1 MALVDFHYA
10 FVKLGDSR
18 GKVTEVR
25 YRVSST
31 SAAAYFTA
39 LTQILKDA
47 TPVGLLL
54 ADTELLSAC
63 SMMGKGVMLVTEDD
77 AQAFPGY
84 DTDIFI
90 FDKLAVHYRAGF
102 DNYQVTIPG
111 RDSANYTMETD
122 GVHVNPTLGAVDDYI
137 THFNAVVLAKNG
149 TAGIVQNI
157 TVPS

>member
-1 MALVDFHYA
+1 MALQDFHYA

-18 GKVTEVR
+18 GKITEVR
-25 YRVSST
+25 FRVSAT
-31 SAAAYFTA
+31 DAAAYFTA

-54 ADTELLSAC
+54 ADVELLSAC
-63 SMMGKGVMLVTEDD
+63 SMMGKGVQLVTEDD
-77 AQAFPGY
+77 AATFPGF

-90 FDKLAVHYRAGF
+90 FDKLAVHYSAGF

-111 RDSANYTMETD
+111 RDSSQYTMESD
-122 GVHVNPTLGAVDDYI
+122 AVHVNPALGAVDDFI

-149 TAGIVQNI
+149 SSATVSTI

>member
-1 MALVDFHYA
+1 MTLVDFHYA

-25 YRVSST
+25 YRVSAT

>member
-18 GKVTEVR
+18 GKTTEVS
-25 YRVSST
+25 YRVSAAQ
-31 SAAAYFTA
+31 AAAYFTA

-63 SMMGKGVMLVTEDD
+63 AMMGKGVKLVTEDD
-77 AQAFPGY
+77 AAAFPGF
-84 DTDIFI
+84 DTDIFN
-90 FDKLAVHYRAGF
+90 FDKLAVHYSAGF
-102 DNYQVTIPG
+102 DNYQVTVPG
-111 RDSANYTMETD
+111 RDSAQYTMETD
-122 GVHVNPTLGAVDDYI
+122 AVHVNPALGAVDDFI

-149 TAGIVQNI
+149 TAGTVTTI